1 MEGQIKTISYPNG
14 EIQRVQLV
22 RPDCWQALD
31 FLHLEYAE
39 GALHCFADIYQKY
52 LVPAQPLIFGNMVL
66 FHVPQDMEVPVP
78 YETMKYGIVADK
90 TTAVAAAMEAGVRIR
105 GGKPVFSN
113 PAVKELWQ
121 ELEKRNCLRIVSGKL
136 PVTTIIP
143 VGSRGGYL
151 SKVEPDAPMKV
162 NASFFIM
169 DRFDCAT
176 VYDHL
181 GTPVGLTVKDGVIEN
196 PPLFHREA
204 LLVRKDGTVSVEIPK
219 LENLKIEIGGVCYE
233 PGKNAVI
240 YARPAGND
248 TPRRKGIK
256 LLIIGK
262 QVAAVHAGIRVPI
275 PASGFVLCPDE
286 PCSVKPGDPV
296 TYHGMEDICFGIQV
310 GNSLV
315 RNGEKTGR
323 FISRFYNIRALERV
337 PFPPCLYPLN
347 YQKSRAARVALGA
360 DLEGKPLLLW
370 AEGAGKLEYTP
381 GKDSCGASLS
391 ELEQICVDAGMIHG
405 VNLDGGGSAQILL
418 NNRRVLQISDRNAPD
433 NSEAERPI
441 PSGLIIR

>member
-1 MEGQIKTISYPNG
+1 MDGQIKTISYPNG
-14 EIQRVQLV
+14 EIQQVQLV
-22 RPDCWQALD
+22 RLDHWQALD

-52 LVPAQPLIFGNMVL
+52 LVPAQPLIFGNMVM
-66 FHVPQDMEVPVP
+66 FNIPEDMETPIP
-78 YETMKYGIVADK
+78 YETKKYGTVADK

-113 PAVKELWQ
+113 PAVEKLWQ
-121 ELEKRNCLRIVSGKL
+121 ELVKRNCLRIVSGKL

-143 VGSRGGYL
+143 VGNRAGYL
-151 SKVEPDAPMKV
+151 SQAAPNAALKV

-204 LLVRKDGTVSVEIPK
+204 LLVRKNGTVSVEIPR
-219 LENLKIEIGGVCYE
+219 LEDLKIEIGGVCYE
-233 PGKNAVI
+233 TGKNAVI
-240 YARPAGND
+240 YARPAGNR

-262 QVAAVHAGIRVPI
+262 QVVAVHTGIRVPI
-275 PASGFVLCPDE
+275 PASGFVLCPDG

-315 RNGEKTGR
+315 RNGKKTGR

-360 DLEGKPLLLW
+360 DREGKPLLLW
-370 AEGAGKLEYTP
+370 AEGAGKLGYTP
-381 GKDSCGASLS
+381 VKDSCGASLS
-391 ELEQICVDAGMIHG
+391 ELEQICVDAGMVYA

-418 NNRRVLQISDRNAPD
+418 HNRRLLKISDRNAPD
-433 NSEAERPI
+433 NSEAERPV
-441 PSGLIIR
+441 PLGLIIR